1 MVMNESLRRKDE
13 QDEQARREKEQ
24 ELRDEMSDDEQHA
37 PGDEGDQDMG
47 GAMDIENKNENEE
60 VVVVRVARASACDTR
75 RLTRDAVQERNP
87 RLTSE
92 EAKLL
97 FEKDRHKGVNLTKGM
112 FKTETRK
119 THAEAERR
127 HAIALVNKC
136 LVDGVTIE
144 VLQERATPMHEVAGA
159 DIDGVPG
166 VIVAMRRG
174 LATWALLQHAH
185 NSSKVRQ
192 QRRRL
197 QKLKHNLEERVARML
212 TIKLPE
218 TLAEVQREFVAAV
231 RANLA
236 GAGVEPEQ
244 ATDDELNAAMET
256 AIMAGAHLT
265 RTVKTVPRSPASR
278 AAEKKG
284 SLRAAWGSGQVR
296 PQLSEEEMAHMKRN
310 ASSARDTKIFVS
322 VRTRLCTR
330 RERALTRL
338 ARARSFIMTGTQ
350 PHLDSAT
357 HRPTPTGRLSA
368 DFANE

>member
-47 GAMDIENKNENEE
+47 GAMDIEDENENEV

-144 VLQERATPMHEVAGA
+144 ALQERATPMHEVAGA

-244 ATDDELNAAMET
+244 ATDIAERRHGDGHHGGRAPDAHSEDGAAQPGEPRGGEEGLAARGVGQRPGAT
-256 AIMAGAHLT
+256 AAERGGDGPHEAQREQRARHQDF
-265 RTVKTVPRSPASR
+265 RKRAR
-278 AAEKKG
+278 AAVCVYTSRECTDT
-284 SLRAAWGSGQVR
+284 VR
-296 PQLSEEEMAHMKRN
+296 
-310 ASSARDTKIFVS
+310 
-322 VRTRLCTR
+322 
-330 RERALTRL
+330 
-338 ARARSFIMTGTQ
+338 ARAVS
-350 PHLDSAT
+350 L
-357 HRPTPTGRLSA
+357 
-368 DFANE
+368 

>member
-1 MVMNESLRRKDE
+1 MNESLRRKDE
-13 QDEQARREKEQ
+13 HDEQARREKEQ

-47 GAMDIENKNENEE
+47 GAMDIENENEEEEE

-144 VLQERATPMHEVAGA
+144 ALQERATPMHEVAGA

-218 TLAEVQREFVAAV
+218 MLAEVQREFVAAV

-244 ATDDELNAAMET
+244 ATDDQLNAAMET

-322 VRTRLCTR
+322 VHARLCTR